1 MKILVGD
8 FNAKV
13 ERGNIF
19 KPTIGQEILHQV
31 SNDNGFRL
39 VNFATSKYLLV
50 KSTIFPHRNIRIYT
64 WTSPDGKNHEQIEE
78 GVTA

>member
-13 ERGNIF
+13 ERGTIF
-19 KPTIGQEILHQV
+19 KPTIGQEILHQD

-39 VNFATSKYLLV
+39 VKFATSKYLLV
-50 KSTIFPHRNIRIYT
+50 KSTVFSHRNIHIYT
-64 WTSPDGKNHEQIEE
+64 WTSPDGKNHKQIEE